1 MEMHRDENRSFSVFG
16 SRLRYS
22 CRRPVDPP
30 ERHHIRHFS
39 RGGHGSGLD
48 ELENVTETSECTPG
62 FHNDS
67 LSPNSQPAHCAIE
80 TKFSVRGHP
89 ERPVS

>member
-1 MEMHRDENRSFSVFG
+1 MKMHRDEDRSFSVFG
-16 SRLRYS
+16 SHSRYS

-30 ERHHIRHFS
+30 ERHHIRHFP

-48 ELENVTETSECTPG
+48 ELENVAETSECTPG

-67 LSPNSQPAHCAIE
+67 LPPNSQSAHCAIE
-80 TKFSVRGHP
+80 TKFFS
-89 ERPVS
+89 